1 MPMVPRA
8 YCSVYIIVIIS
19 SILFR
24 NVAVAVAVAVVA
36 VVVNDHKFEIGC
48 FTTSLLLVTCWR
60 YEGSTLR

>member
-24 NVAVAVAVAVVA
+24 NVAVAVAVVVV

-48 FTTSLLLVTCWR
+48 FR
-60 YEGSTLR
+60 

>member
-8 YCSVYIIVIIS
+8 YCSVYNIVIIS

-24 NVAVAVAVAVVA
+24 NVAVAVAV

-48 FTTSLLLVTCWR
+48 FR
-60 YEGSTLR
+60 